1 MVAMGAP
8 RPWVW
13 SVLQPLL
20 SLLHYSTGCVPP
32 CARNF
37 QCAPGRCTEHAS
49 LGAQQKLRW
58 TRLFLPP
65 PLPLPLSDWL
75 CCSTSWSWEVDL
87 EGWTK
92 AAVDYSF
99 STLDESLIGVA
110 FVESR
115 SQRKVLDKMKKNKV
129 SPSPSLAPSI
139 FLVLC
144 VSLLLSLTWANG
156 QRRTEEDT
164 GWLISEGRCVTLSFD
179 LALPL
184 ALFRALCLTPSAAQ
198 L

>member
-1 MVAMGAP
+1 M
-8 RPWVW
+8 
-13 SVLQPLL
+13 
-20 SLLHYSTGCVPP
+20 
-32 CARNF
+32 
-37 QCAPGRCTEHAS
+37 
-49 LGAQQKLRW
+49 
-58 TRLFLPP
+58 
-65 PLPLPLSDWL
+65 
-75 CCSTSWSWEVDL
+75 
-87 EGWTK
+87 
-92 AAVDYSF
+92 DYSF